1 MKLKFTPLLILLSIG
16 IFACKSTKNNTVT
29 DSKAACE
36 VCHDTILVSY
46 TGVITSHNVVVEGV
60 KVKFIL
66 PGDTVSAVSNGVG
79 IFTATIHTYPK
90 KSIYPKI
97 QILDKHY
104 LPYEYQITAAHLDSI
119 KNAYPIKLIE
129 R

>member
-1 MKLKFTPLLILLSIG
+1 MKLKFTPLFILLIIAIYS
-16 IFACKSTKNNTVT
+16 CKTTKNNVVS

-46 TGVITSHNVVVEGV
+46 TGVITSHNVVIEGV
-60 KVKFIL
+60 KVKFVL
-66 PGDTVSAVSNGVG
+66 PGDTVSSVSNGVG
-79 IFTATIHTYPK
+79 IFTSIIHTYPK
-90 KSIYPKI
+90 KGIYPKI
-97 QILDKHY
+97 LINDKHY

-119 KNAYPIKLIE
+119 KNAYSIKLIE